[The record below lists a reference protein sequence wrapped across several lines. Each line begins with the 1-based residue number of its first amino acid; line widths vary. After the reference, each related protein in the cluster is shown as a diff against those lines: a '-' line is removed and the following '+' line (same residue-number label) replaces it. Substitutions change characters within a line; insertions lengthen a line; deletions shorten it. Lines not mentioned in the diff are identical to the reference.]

1 MLVCPRERRH
11 YVTPVAA
18 IRDAIDRFMAS
29 EEGAEIRCRAAALG
43 EAVLGAVAEGGS
55 SRRDLDELVAC
66 VTR

>member
-1 MLVCPRERRH
+1 MLVRPWERRH
-11 YVTPVAA
+11 NVNPAAA
-18 IRDAIDRFMAS
+18 IRDAIDRVMAS

-55 SRRDLDELVAC
+55 SRRDLDELVAY